1 MRITRGWILCLW
13 LFSLSGWAQDSDLSV
28 TVDAEFI
35 ELRSGPARAYPVF
48 HISKRG
54 ERLIVLARRTNWFRV
69 ETSDGIHGWI
79 SNEGIAMTRDEK
91 GQALTFE
98 NGSFDAYRQRQF
110 EVSVSAG
117 VLEKSPA
124 WSFSGTWVWNENIWS
139 DLSYSQ
145 ALGDFS
151 ENQLL
156 LLGLHHSAWGDWRIQ
171 PHWGLYAGR
180 LRTTPRA
187 NLVQEGAEQRDTDV
201 VGVGLGM
208 RYYLARKFVLELE
221 YSHLLAL
228 TDRESNE
235 ELQKWKVGVVVF
247 F

>member
-117 VLEKSPA
+117 VLEKSRPGRSVA
-124 WSFSGTWVWNENIWS
+124 PGCGMKISGVISVTARLSATFPKISYCCWACTTVPGETGVFSPIGACMQDDYARPREPIWCRKGPNNGILMWSGW
-139 DLSYSQ
+139 D
-145 ALGDFS
+145 
-151 ENQLL
+151 
-156 LLGLHHSAWGDWRIQ
+156 
-171 PHWGLYAGR
+171 
-180 LRTTPRA
+180 
-187 NLVQEGAEQRDTDV
+187 
-201 VGVGLGM
+201 
-208 RYYLARKFVLELE
+208 
-221 YSHLLAL
+221 
-228 TDRESNE
+228 
-235 ELQKWKVGVVVF
+235 
-247 F
+247 